1 MTSNTSDQNRS
12 RFNQPQI
19 LAKWISTQ
27 HELQK
32 LAPALAE
39 LSVFQSV
46 IDKVYPL
53 LMLQALSLKDEVL
66 VVSAPSPSVAAKLR
80 QSSPSLVAAI
90 NSASQANPHTSG
102 RKVNRIRFKPQ
113 MGFSG
118 KTSHREAKKGLT
130 GRGKGAPEGSSKIQ
144 LPANSIAVAQHMI
157 EHCDNEKLKFALT
170 RLINRQKKTG

>member
-12 RFNQPQI
+12 RLNQPQI
-19 LAKWISTQ
+19 LAKWINTQ
-27 HELQK
+27 HDLQK

-46 IDKVYPL
+46 IDKTYPL

-66 VVSAPSPSVAAKLR
+66 VISAPSPSVAAKLR
-80 QSSPSLVAAI
+80 QSSPSLVTAI
-90 NSASQANPHTSG
+90 NTASQSNPMTSG

-118 KTSHREAKKGLT
+118 KTSHLDPKKRLT
-130 GRGKGAPEGSSKIQ
+130 SQTKVTKDGIAKIQ
-144 LPANSIAVAQHMI
+144 LPANSLVIAQHMI

-170 RLINRQKKTG
+170 RLLERQKKTL